1 MMKKFNTNK
10 PSALLIGKW
19 QPSHEVHISIF
30 KKSIEEYG
38 QVTILCQ
45 ALDKD
50 ADDVIYNFEETAH
63 LIRASLEHEGFT
75 LGGDYIVMQVPRI
88 SNVISG
94 SNADFD
100 LIKYEDVDSVSSSQ
114 LRKEIREHELE
125 RTNVGEPQ
133 EG

>member
-1 MMKKFNTNK
+1 
-10 PSALLIGKW
+10 
-19 QPSHEVHISIF
+19 
-30 KKSIEEYG
+30 
-38 QVTILCQ
+38 
-45 ALDKD
+45 
-50 ADDVIYNFEETAH
+50 
-63 LIRASLEHEGFT
+63 
-75 LGGDYIVMQVPRI
+75 
-88 SNVISG
+88 VISG